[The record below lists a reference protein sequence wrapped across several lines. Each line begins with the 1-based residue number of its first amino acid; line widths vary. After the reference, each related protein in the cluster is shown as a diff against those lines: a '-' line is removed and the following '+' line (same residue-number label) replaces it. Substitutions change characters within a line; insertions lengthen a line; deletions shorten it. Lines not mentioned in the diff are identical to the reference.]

1 MHRYLMQKTEHDN
14 LKLYVVWGPMLGAE
28 TEEDAK
34 QATAL
39 VPDERAM
46 HFWTDSS
53 RVADLY
59 QGTLG
64 FTDTEES
71 GWDTFSLYAPGTR
84 WESGPP
90 PEPHLFMH
98 VNKPLP
104 DEKRLNA
111 IDLAAEAAKLLEGG
125 EAPGGAGD
133 EADEAEDAE
142 ESAAQAPGFPPCEL
156 PGVEAPVHCGTV
168 SVPENRQEGAT
179 PEGRRIDLR
188 VAVIPARLGSDSGAD
203 DSGAE
208 AAPIFAL
215 VGGPGQSAVAGATAF
230 ARLFEPVRDRHDLVL
245 VDQRGTGGS
254 GLLRC
259 PLTGGESPG
268 EPTDDP
274 HAVLGDQFPPAA
286 VEACLERLEA
296 EGIDPRHYTTPAAA
310 DDLDAVRAALGYD
323 RVHLFG
329 ISYGSRLALVYLRR
343 HPERV
348 ASAVLSGAVPTGM
361 AIPTHHAPDAQRA
374 LDLLFEACAADAAC
388 AEAYP
393 DLEEELWAVRRRL
406 DREPAE
412 VEIEDPAAGENGEP
426 VTVTLDRHLFDEEI
440 RWRLYDQ
447 EAILIPRL
455 VARSFDGDY
464 RQLTELVL
472 RLRRALAGSQ
482 VLSVGAYLSVVCSE
496 DDPLIDPAEARR
508 LAEGTFLGTYRV
520 DQQRRACALW
530 PRGELPEGY
539 AEPVRSDAPVLILS
553 GHRDPVS
560 PPHWGERVASH
571 LPTGRHVVLAGGFHV
586 DAGTCTQELVTR
598 FLATG
603 SAADL
608 DTSCADGEGA
618 MRFVPPDEET
628 AVD

>member
-1 MHRYLMQKTEHDN
+1 MQKIDDDN
-14 LKLYVVWGPMLGAE
+14 LKLYVVWGPMLGRE

-34 QATAL
+34 TATGL
-39 VPDERAM
+39 VPDDRAM
-46 HFWTDSS
+46 HFWTESN

-59 QGTLG
+59 QETLG
-64 FTDTEES
+64 FTDEVES
-71 GWDTFSLYAPGTR
+71 GWDTFNLYAPGTR
-84 WESGPP
+84 WPSGPP
-90 PEPHLFMH
+90 PEPHHFWH

-104 DEKRLNA
+104 EEKVLNA
-111 IDLAAEAAKLLEGG
+111 IEMAAEARKLLDGG
-125 EAPGGAGD
+125 ETEGAD
-133 EADEAEDAE
+133 KADEVEAAE
-142 ESAAQAPGFPPCEL
+142 ESAALFPGFTPCDL
-156 PGVEAPVHCGTV
+156 PGVTAQAHCGTV
-168 SVPENRQEGAT
+168 SVPENRRASRDGSA

-188 VAVIPARLGSDSGAD
+188 VAVIPSED
-203 DSGAE
+203 GAE
-208 AAPIFAL
+208 DGAPSEAKPPIFAL
-215 VGGPGQSAVAGATAF
+215 AGGPGQSAVSAASAF
-230 ARLFEPVRDRHDLVL
+230 VTLFSEIRGSRDLVL

-254 GLLRC
+254 GLLLC

-268 EPTDDP
+268 EPSDDP

-286 VEACLERLEA
+286 IEACLERLEA
-296 EGIDPRHYTTPAAA
+296 EGIDPRHYTTPDAV
-310 DDLDAVRAALGYD
+310 DDLDAVREALGYD
-323 RVHLFG
+323 RVTLFG
-329 ISYGSRLALVYLRR
+329 LSYGSRAALVYLRR

-348 ASAVLSGAVPTGM
+348 ASVILSGAVPTGM
-361 AIPTHHAPDAQRA
+361 ALPTHHAPDAQRA
-374 LDLLFEACAADAAC
+374 LDLLFEACEADAAC

-406 DREPAE
+406 DERPAE
-412 VEIEDPAAGENGEP
+412 VEIDDPATGEAL
-426 VTVTLDRHLFDEEI
+426 TIRLDRHLFDEEI

-455 VARSFDGDY
+455 VAQSHDGDY

-496 DDPLIDPAEARR
+496 DDPLIDPDEARR

-539 AEPVRSDAPVLILS
+539 AEPVRSDAPVLVLS

-560 PPHWGERVASH
+560 PPHWGEKVAAH
-571 LPTGRHVVLAGGFHV
+571 LPNGRHVVLAGGFHV

-598 FLATG
+598 FLETG

-608 DTSCADGEGA
+608 DTSCAALDTA

>member
-1 MHRYLMQKTEHDN
+1 MHRYLMQKTDDDD
-14 LKLYVVWGPMLGAE
+14 LKLYVVWGPMLGRE
-28 TEEDAK
+28 TEEDAR

-39 VPDERAM
+39 VPDDRAM
-46 HFWTDSS
+46 HFWTDSN

-59 QGTLG
+59 QATLG
-64 FTDTEES
+64 FTDEEES

-84 WESGPP
+84 WEGGPP

-104 DEKRLNA
+104 AEKRLNA
-111 IDLAAEAAKLLEGG
+111 IDLAAEAAKLLHGG
-125 EAPGGAGD
+125 
-133 EADEAEDAE
+133 DASGVDG
-142 ESAAQAPGFPPCEL
+142 ESAGRFPGFSPCEL
-156 PGVEAPVHCGTV
+156 PGVEAPARCGTV
-168 SVPENRQEGAT
+168 TVPEDRRSSREGRA

-188 VAVIPARLGSDSGAD
+188 VAVIPADDGAK
-203 DSGAE
+203 GE
-208 AAPIFAL
+208 TKPPIFAL
-215 VGGPGQSAVAGATAF
+215 AGGPGQSAMAGAAAF
-230 ARLFEPVRDRHDLVL
+230 AALFSDARESRDLVL
-245 VDQRGTGGS
+245 VDQRGTGDS
-254 GLLRC
+254 GLLLC

-268 EPTDDP
+268 EPTADP

-286 VEACLERLEA
+286 IEACLERLEA
-296 EGIDPRHYTTPAAA
+296 EGIDPRHYTTPNAV
-310 DDLDAVRAALGYD
+310 DDLDAVREALGYD
-323 RVHLFG
+323 QVSLFG
-329 ISYGSRLALVYLRR
+329 LSYGSRAALVYLRR

-348 ASAVLSGAVPTGM
+348 ASVILSGAVPTGM
-361 AIPTHHAPDAQRA
+361 ALPTHHAPDAQRA

-393 DLEEELWAVRRRL
+393 DLEEEFWATWRRL
-406 DREPAE
+406 DEEPAK
-412 VEIEDPAAGENGEP
+412 VEIEDPSAGESGEP
-426 VTVTLDRHLFDEEI
+426 VIVTLDRHLFDEEI

-455 VARSFDGDY
+455 VDRSHAGDY

-496 DDPLIDPAEARR
+496 DDPLVDPDEARR

-530 PRGELPEGY
+530 PRGALPEGY
-539 AEPVRSDAPVLILS
+539 ADPVRSDVPVLILS

-560 PPHWGERVASH
+560 PPHWGERVVSH
-571 LPTGRHVVLAGGFHV
+571 LPNGRHVVLAGGFHV
-586 DAGTCTQELVTR
+586 DAGTCTQQLVTR
-598 FLATG
+598 FLEAG
-603 SAADL
+603 SAAGL
-608 DTSCADGEGA
+608 DTSCADRDAA

>member
-1 MHRYLMQKTEHDN
+1 MHRYLMQKTDDDN
-14 LKLYVVWGPMLGAE
+14 LKLYVVWGPMLGRE

-39 VPDERAM
+39 VPDDRAM

-64 FTDTEES
+64 FTDEEES

-90 PEPHLFMH
+90 PDPHLFMH

-104 DEKRLNA
+104 EEKRLNA
-111 IDLAAEAAKLLEGG
+111 IDLAAEAQELLEGG
-125 EAPGGAGD
+125 DPE
-133 EADEAEDAE
+133 ETERAEAE
-142 ESAAQAPGFPPCEL
+142 ESAALAPGFAPCEL
-156 PGVEAPVHCGTV
+156 PGVEASAHCGTI
-168 SVPENRQEGAT
+168 SVPENRRDGGA

-188 VAVIPARLGSDSGAD
+188 VAVIPSEDRAEAGAKD
-203 DSGAE
+203 EAE

-215 VGGPGQSAVAGATAF
+215 VGGPGQSAVAAATAF

-268 EPTDDP
+268 EPTADP

-286 VEACLERLEA
+286 IEACLERLEA
-296 EGIDPRHYTTPAAA
+296 EGIDLRHYATLDAV

-329 ISYGSRLALVYLRR
+329 ISYGSRVALVYLRR

-348 ASAVLSGAVPTGM
+348 ASAVLSGAVPTDM
-361 AIPTHHAPDAQRA
+361 AIPAHHAPDAQRA
-374 LDLLFEACAADAAC
+374 LDLLFEACAADASC
-388 AEAYP
+388 AGAYP
-393 DLEEELWAVRRRL
+393 DLEEEFWATWRRL
-406 DREPAE
+406 DGEPAE
-412 VEIEDPAAGENGEP
+412 VEIADPAAGENGEP

-440 RWRLYDQ
+440 RWRLYDR

-455 VARSFDGDY
+455 IARSHDGDY

-496 DDPLIDPAEARR
+496 DDPRIDPAEARR

-539 AEPVRSDAPVLILS
+539 AEPVRSEAPVLILS

-560 PPHWGERVASH
+560 PPRWGERVASH
-571 LPTGRHVVLAGGFHV
+571 LPNGRHVVLAGGYHV
-586 DAGTCTQELVTR
+586 DAGTCTQELVAR
-598 FLATG
+598 FLETG
-603 SAADL
+603 SADDL
-608 DTSCADGEGA
+608 DTSCADRRPA
-618 MRFVPPDEET
+618 VRFLMPDEET

>member
-1 MHRYLMQKTEHDN
+1 MHRYLMQKTDDDN
-14 LKLYVVWGPMLGAE
+14 LKLYVVWGPMLGRE

-34 QATAL
+34 TATAL

-46 HFWTDSS
+46 HFWTDSN

-59 QGTLG
+59 QGALG
-64 FTDTEES
+64 FTDEEES

-104 DEKRLNA
+104 EEKRLNA
-111 IDLAAEAAKLLEGG
+111 IDLAAEAAKLLDGGETPGGDGG
-125 EAPGGAGD
+125 EAEDAG
-133 EADEAEDAE
+133 DAE
-142 ESAAQAPGFPPCEL
+142 ESAALAPGFSPCEL
-156 PGVEAPVHCGTV
+156 PGLEAPAHCGTV
-168 SVPENRQEGAT
+168 SVPENRQEGAA

-203 DSGAE
+203 DSGGKP
-208 AAPIFAL
+208 APIFAL

-230 ARLFEPVRDRHDLVL
+230 ARLFEPIRDRHDLVL

-268 EPTDDP
+268 EPTADP

-296 EGIDPRHYTTPAAA
+296 EGIDPRHYTTPDAA
-310 DDLDAVRAALGYD
+310 DDLDAVRAALGYE

-329 ISYGSRLALVYLRR
+329 LSYGSRVALVYLRR
-343 HPERV
+343 HPQRV

-374 LDLLFEACAADAAC
+374 LDLLFESCAADPVC
-388 AEAYP
+388 AESYP
-393 DLEEELWAVRRRL
+393 DLEERFWATWRRL
-406 DREPAE
+406 DEEPAE
-412 VEIEDPAAGENGEP
+412 VAIEDPSVGEGGEP
-426 VTVTLDRHLFDEEI
+426 VTITLDRHLFDEEI

-455 VARSFDGDY
+455 IADSHAGDY

-472 RLRRALAGSQ
+472 RLRQALAGSQ

-496 DDPLIDPAEARR
+496 DDPLIDGAEARR

-571 LPTGRHVVLAGGFHV
+571 LPNGRHVVLAEGFHV
-586 DAGTCTQELVTR
+586 DAGTCTEELVTR

-603 SAADL
+603 SAAGL
-608 DTSCADGEGA
+608 DTSCADRDAA
-618 MRFVPPDEET
+618 MRFVLPDEET